1 MPRSVAGGRTAA
13 TNRVAVQ
20 DIKSSLSFNGTSSYM
35 TSPVVPDVTGFNFGM
50 WLNIKKPTGSGKT
63 LVCWANNV
71 TPTQGF
77 KLVIQN
83 DNSGFYAAISNS
95 AGGTQYCDAP
105 NSTNYRHKWVHVVF
119 THIQGAQ
126 KIYVNGVLYD
136 TTNATMLGAAGQ
148 TLTFGRNSFALTE
161 YSNDLMSSIVFQ
173 NTTTP
178 WTQQQITDLY
188 TSGKIPSGATAIYKL
203 DEGADTTAYDTSGN
217 GNNGTITAGTY
228 TADVPTKKRALV
240 GGNLVKNGDFE
251 YAPPFVA
258 ATTTTARWIDGT
270 AMGSTTNSLFGWGFR
285 IVSGSCAAQFD
296 SINKRSEN
304 YSLKLSTT
312 ATGSRVF
319 VYYNSINGN
328 IDKTLYNIP
337 SKPNTSYTL
346 SYWMKTSLISGSS
359 TGARIGVQKKNVA
372 GITGEEFTNSIGI
385 ATTTDWTYY
394 SFTFT
399 TNVALD
405 TPYLFVVPQI
415 VGQDGAGTLI
425 MDAWFDDITLTPTVN
440 TTRTAV

>member
-1 MPRSVAGGRTAA
+1 MPRSAASGRTAA

-20 DIKSSLSFNGTSSYM
+20 DIKSSLSFNGTSSNIAI
-35 TSPVVPDVTGFNFGM
+35 TSLVPTVNGGSCAFWIKSPPVNNSYSRIFVWRDASGVPYGGFDLQWFSTSRKPVMYLYNDSNASTSYTSTKEVKANDWSLVICQWTQSTISFYIDNVSAGSGAISAWTAPTASTPRIMSSSTGFSWSKGAMCNF
-50 WLNIKKPTGSGKT
+50 I
-63 LVCWANNV
+63 
-71 TPTQGF
+71 
-77 KLVIQN
+77 
-83 DNSGFYAAISNS
+83 YAD
-95 AGGTQYCDAP
+95 GTQWTA
-105 NSTNYRHKWVHVVF
+105 
-119 THIQGAQ
+119 AQ
-126 KIYVNGVLYD
+126 
-136 TTNATMLGAAGQ
+136 
-148 TLTFGRNSFALTE
+148 RE
-161 YSNDLMSSIVFQ
+161 
-173 NTTTP
+173 
-178 WTQQQITDLY
+178 
-188 TSGKIPSGATAIYKL
+188 AIYSGIAPKGASVILKL
-203 DEGADTTAYDTSGN
+203 DEGAGYTAYDTSGN
-217 GNNGTITAGTY
+217 GNHGTITNGTF
-228 TADVPTKKRALV
+228 TSDVPTRKRGVV
-240 GGNLVKNGDFE
+240 GGNLVYNGEFE

-270 AMGSTTNSLFGWGFR
+270 AVGSTTNSLFGWGFR
-285 IVSGSCAAQFD
+285 TVSGSCAAQFD
-296 SINKRSEN
+296 SINKRSGN

-312 ATGSRVF
+312 ATGSMVF

-372 GITGEEFTNSIGI
+372 GVTGEEFTNSIGI

-399 TNVALD
+399 TNAALD

-425 MDAWFDDITLTPTVN
+425 MDAWFDDITITPTVN

>member
-20 DIKSSLSFNGTSSYM
+20 DIKSSLNFATPGTNKLVTPLACSVLNNGYTLACYVSPNVLGKKHHIFKNGTVNDKMWFNVESNGVIRMYNQELSF
-35 TSPVVPDVTGFNFGM
+35 PALVTAANTAQVGKYLHAVATFNAT
-50 WLNIKKPTGSGKT
+50 TGKR
-63 LVCWANNV
+63 V
-71 TPTQGF
+71 
-77 KLVIQN
+77 
-83 DNSGFYAAISNS
+83 
-95 AGGTQYCDAP
+95 
-105 NSTNYRHKWVHVVF
+105 
-119 THIQGAQ
+119 
-126 KIYVNGVLYD
+126 IYVNGTSVATD
-136 TTNATMLGAAGQ
+136 TRTGTLTLGAELLVIGGSSDVTNDANAKFSNAQ
-148 TLTFGRNSFALTE
+148 VWNRALTADE
-161 YSNDLMSSIVFQ
+161 VSSLYKSGIV
-173 NTTTP
+173 P
-178 WTQQQITDLY
+178 
-188 TSGKIPSGATAIYKL
+188 TSGLLLNYKL
-203 DEGADTTAYDTSGN
+203 DEGAGTTAYDTSGN

-228 TADVPTKKRALV
+228 TADVPTKKRELV
-240 GGNLVKNGDFE
+240 GGNLVKNCDFE

-270 AMGSTTNSLFGWGFR
+270 AMGSTTNSLFGWSFR
-285 IVSGSCAAQFD
+285 TVSGSCAAQFD
-296 SINKRSEN
+296 SINKRSGN

-319 VYYNSINGN
+319 VYFNSINGN

-359 TGARIGVQKKNVA
+359 TGARIGVQKKSVA
-372 GITGEEFTNSIGI
+372 GVTGEEFTNSIGI
-385 ATTTDWTYY
+385 ATTTGWTYY

-399 TNVALD
+399 TNAALD
-405 TPYLFVVPQI
+405 TPYLLVTLQI